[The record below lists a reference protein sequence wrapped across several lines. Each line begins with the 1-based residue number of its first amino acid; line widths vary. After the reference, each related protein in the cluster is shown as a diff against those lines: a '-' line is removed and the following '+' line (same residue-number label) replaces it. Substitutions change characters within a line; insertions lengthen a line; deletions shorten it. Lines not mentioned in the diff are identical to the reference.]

1 MACKILVTVG
11 DPMRVV
17 ELVLVVDDDADLG
30 AVLVDLLESHGLRA
44 QQAGCGEEALAMLE
58 AETPALVILDWFL
71 PDGPPVPVANHCR
84 DRGIPVVLSS
94 AANDSHA
101 YAGEIGAAA
110 TLPKPFD
117 VDSFYRTVDELLRP
131 RPSLVP

>member
-1 MACKILVTVG
+1 
-11 DPMRVV
+11 MRLV
-17 ELVLVVDDDADLG
+17 ELVLVVDDDTDLG

-44 QQAGCGEEALAMLE
+44 QQAASGEEALALLQ
-58 AETPALVILDWFL
+58 AETPALVVLDWYL
-71 PDGPPVPVANHCR
+71 PDGPPVTIADHCR
-84 DRGIPVVLSS
+84 ERRIPVVLSS

-117 VDSFYRTVDELLRP
+117 VDSFYRTVDQLLGR